1 MDNLFVILWVSGS
14 LLAGILSSYKLY
26 NDRKLTIRL
35 FILNT
40 GISAVL
46 AIIGACFLLR

>member
-1 MDNLFVILWVSGS
+1 MDNLFVVLWVSGS

-26 NDRKLTIRL
+26 HDRKLTIRL

-40 GISAVL
+40 SISAVL